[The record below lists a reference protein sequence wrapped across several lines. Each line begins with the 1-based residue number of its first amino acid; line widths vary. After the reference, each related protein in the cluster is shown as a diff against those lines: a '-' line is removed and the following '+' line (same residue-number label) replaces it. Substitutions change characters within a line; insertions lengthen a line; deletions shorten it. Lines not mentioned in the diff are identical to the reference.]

1 MKILNK
7 NFYKNRCFLNI
18 MKWKN
23 SILWGNSLFES
34 LSNIEKDLKQYFG
47 LFMFVIIRKIFKSG
61 LYSSQDSIK
70 MSHLWTRT
78 IFELGLYSSQASI
91 NDSTVYKRLVFC
103 NFHIQ
108 HNLAQNS
115 EMCQKLPILMVNK
128 MVKNWTTPKPT
139 PKWSNWLI
147 YALEKLELWT
157 QKVSYL

>member
-7 NFYKNRCFLNI
+7 NFYKNWCFLNI

-78 IFELGLYSSQASI
+78 IFELGLYSSQASN
-91 NDSTVYKRLVFC
+91 NDSTLDVLYQISFSVETQLQYLFWRV
-103 NFHIQ
+103 
-108 HNLAQNS
+108 QNCS
-115 EMCQKLPILMVNK
+115 CELLDGIWRVLCSAIL
-128 MVKNWTTPKPT
+128 W
-139 PKWSNWLI
+139 
-147 YALEKLELWT
+147 A
-157 QKVSYL
+157 